1 MATCNCGFHESE
13 NKLCRATCA
22 CVIFGDSQFLP
33 TPQRSRGFLGSLTTE
48 GVPGGGAPSRHGLR
62 RHWAVVGE

>member
-1 MATCNCGFHESE
+1 MATSNCGSHESG
-13 NKLCRATCA
+13 NRLCPTTCD
-22 CVIFGDSQFLP
+22 CDIFGDSKFLP